1 MKKLIAPLVLFITLV
16 AALSGCKE
24 DEKENSMLRKV
35 SGRPGEVIIISTKA
49 QWEGE
54 VGKALRGAFE
64 KPVYGMPQ
72 EEPLF
77 TLIRTN
83 ESDFERIFQTFR
95 NVVWVD
101 IDTNRMS
108 VGEVK
113 YYKSPWAKGQ
123 LVAKISA
130 SSRDELIDVFNQNA
144 NAIINKINLK
154 EFNRL
159 HAQFKARSNKAAI
172 KKAEKFGTKIAIPKS
187 GVIATQDTN
196 HLWVRIEREKL
207 KGGYQHQISQGL
219 LIVKIPYTNQELFND
234 SIMLKMRD
242 AKLKKYIPGPSDGS
256 FMTTEYRYQAPLIS
270 EIDYGGKYAKQ
281 IRGLWRVE
289 NDFMGGPMVTYY
301 VLNEKE
307 QMIYLIC
314 GYAFAPQFDKRE
326 YLREIDAIARTVVFA
341 SDAKK

>member
-1 MKKLIAPLVLFITLV
+1 MKKLIASLVLFIAIITPF
-16 AALSGCKE
+16 SGCKE
-24 DEKENSMLRKV
+24 NEKENSMLRKV

-54 VGKALRGAFE
+54 VGKTLRKAFE
-64 KPVYGMPQ
+64 EPVYGMPQ

-83 ESDFERIFQTFR
+83 RSDFERIFQTFR
-95 NVVWVD
+95 NVVWID
-101 IDTNRMS
+101 IDTNRIS
-108 VGEVK
+108 NGEVE
-113 YYKSPWAKGQ
+113 YFQSPWAKGQ
-123 LVAKISA
+123 LVAKVTA
-130 SSRDELIDVFNQNA
+130 SSRDELIEVFNKNA
-144 NAIINKINLK
+144 KTISKKINLK
-154 EFNRL
+154 EYNRL
-159 HAQFKARSNKAAI
+159 YGQFKARSNKSAI
-172 KKAEKFGTKIAIPKS
+172 KKAEKFGTTIAIPKS

-234 SIMLKMRD
+234 TIMLKIRD

-256 FMTTEYRYQAPLIS
+256 YMTTEYRYQAPLVS
-270 EIDYGGKYAKQ
+270 EIDYGGKYAKK

-307 QMIYLIC
+307 QTIYLIC

-326 YLREIDAIARTVVFA
+326 YLREIDAIARTVVFT
-341 SDAKK
+341 SDAK